1 MHNSYNRVYQAVAG
15 ALTPLTEPVP
25 SSWRWGYQT
34 LSTALP
40 LIITVTLG
48 VILALFSSV
57 TAPLILAH
65 RTEKMHREDREA
77 EYARQDEIARATATK
92 AALATQATNSR
103 LDIIHA
109 LVNSGL
115 TSVMKSELAAVQ
127 RELEL
132 LCEVAE
138 LHRADGR
145 EPTPEM
151 MASIQATEKK
161 VADLTRTIAD
171 RDAAEQA
178 SVEQHGKYPRPDSPV
193 PPEQNPESSAK

>member
-1 MHNSYNRVYQAVAG
+1 M
-15 ALTPLTEPVP
+15 
-25 SSWRWGYQT
+25 
-34 LSTALP
+34 
-40 LIITVTLG
+40 TLG
-48 VILALFSSV
+48 VILAIFSSI

-77 EYARQDEIARATATK
+77 EYARQDEVARAAETK
-92 AALATQATNSR
+92 AALVAKDTNNR

-151 MASIQATEKK
+151 LASIQATEKK
-161 VADLTRTIAD
+161 VADLTRTITD
-171 RDAAEQA
+171 RESAEQA
-178 SVEQHGKYPRPDSPV
+178 SVDQHGKYPPPDDAPA
-193 PPEQNPESSAK
+193 PQDPESSSS